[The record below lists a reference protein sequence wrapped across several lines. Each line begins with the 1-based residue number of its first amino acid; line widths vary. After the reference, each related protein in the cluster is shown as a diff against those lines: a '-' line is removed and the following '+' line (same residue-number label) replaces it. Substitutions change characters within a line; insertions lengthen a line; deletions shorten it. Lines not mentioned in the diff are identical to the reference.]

1 VKSTDI
7 LISAKIRKAQKYNKY
22 ITLYITDHE
31 ISLAIWKSCRF
42 GQILFYE
49 KAFEFQSF
57 ERITYWWNGILWI
70 GRCFI

>member
-22 ITLYITDHE
+22 ITVYITDHE

-49 KAFEFQSF
+49 KAFGFQSF
-57 ERITYWWNGILWI
+57 
-70 GRCFI
+70 